1 MAGFVKEVAPR
12 EAALDEI
19 EKRLN
24 FPWNYKKTEVM
35 LGEAAGRRCA
45 EAVVSPAPYPPFSRS
60 LRDGY
65 AVNHLDAAGA
75 TPGTPLF
82 LSKKGE
88 VRMGEAPDF
97 KLSLTEACPIPT
109 GGMLPEGAD
118 SVVMLEDTS
127 EAGGWVEIRRGVQAG
142 ENVIGRGEEV
152 AEGEKLLPAGSLI
165 DFRTISVLAAI
176 GRAKLPVADLKISIL
191 STGDEIV
198 PAEEQSPR
206 LGAVRDVNGW
216 SVKTLLSRFGFPAE
230 YRGIAS
236 DDGAEFERRFRE
248 ELAACDVLILSG
260 GSSVGVRDHCSRL
273 FESLAEPGLL
283 VRGIN
288 IAPGKPTLIAADA
301 AAHKLAVSLPGH
313 PLSCFMVG
321 FTVLIPLLLRLIG
334 AEERECWTRTRMPL
348 SCDLAARTGPEEFFP
363 CAVNADGT
371 VSPLAAKSGYISILS
386 GACGFIRIPE
396 DRETARAGEFAEVW
410 LWR

>member
-198 PAEEQSPR
+198 PAEEQNPR
-206 LGAVRDVNGW
+206 L
-216 SVKTLLSRFGFPAE
+216 
-230 YRGIAS
+230 
-236 DDGAEFERRFRE
+236 
-248 ELAACDVLILSG
+248 
-260 GSSVGVRDHCSRL
+260 
-273 FESLAEPGLL
+273 
-283 VRGIN
+283 
-288 IAPGKPTLIAADA
+288 
-301 AAHKLAVSLPGH
+301 
-313 PLSCFMVG
+313 
-321 FTVLIPLLLRLIG
+321 
-334 AEERECWTRTRMPL
+334 
-348 SCDLAARTGPEEFFP
+348 AR
-363 CAVNADGT
+363 CAT
-371 VSPLAAKSGYISILS
+371 
-386 GACGFIRIPE
+386 
-396 DRETARAGEFAEVW
+396 
-410 LWR
+410 

>member
-19 EKRLN
+19 EKHLA
-24 FPWNYKKTEVM
+24 FPWNYKKTEAT
-35 LGEAAGRRCA
+35 LDGAAGRRCA
-45 EAVVSPAPYPPFSRS
+45 EAVMSPAPYPPFSRS

-65 AVNHLDAAGA
+65 AVNHMDAAGA

-97 KLSLTEACPIPT
+97 RLLLSEACPIPT

-152 AEGEKLLPAGSLI
+152 GEGEKLIPAGGLI

-176 GRAKLPVADLKISIL
+176 GRARLPVADLRISIL

-198 PAEEQSPR
+198 PAEEQNPP

-216 SVKTLLSRFGFPAE
+216 SVKTLLSRFGFPAV
-230 YRGIAS
+230 YRGIVS

-273 FESLAEPGLL
+273 FESLPEPGLL

-288 IAPGKPTLIAADA
+288 IAPGKPTLVAADA
-301 AAHKLAVSLPGH
+301 AARKLAVSLPGH
-313 PLSCFMVG
+313 PLSCFTVG

-334 AEERECWTRTRMPL
+334 AEERECWRRTLMPL

-386 GACGFIRIPE
+386 DACGFIRIPE
-396 DRETARAGEFAEVW
+396 DRETARAGEIAEVW

>member
-19 EKRLN
+19 EKRLA
-24 FPWNYKKTEVM
+24 FPWNCKKTEVA
-35 LGEAAGRRCA
+35 LRGAAGRRCA
-45 EAVVSPAPYPPFSRS
+45 EAVTSPAPYPPFRRS

-65 AVNHLDAAGA
+65 AVNHMDAAGA

-88 VRMGEAPDF
+88 VKMGEAPGF
-97 KLSLTEACPIPT
+97 TLSLGEACPIPT
-109 GGMLPEGAD
+109 GGMLPDGAD
-118 SVVMLEDTS
+118 AVVMLEDTS
-127 EAGGWVEIRRGVQAG
+127 EAGGWVEIRRGVQGG
-142 ENVIGRGEEV
+142 ENVIGKGEEV
-152 AEGEKLLPAGSLI
+152 AEGEELLPAGSLV
-165 DFRTISVLAAI
+165 DFRTVSVLAAI
-176 GRAKLPVADLKISIL
+176 GAAKLPVHDIKISIL

-198 PAEEQSPR
+198 PAEEQNPP

-216 SVKTLLSRFGFPAE
+216 SVGALLSRFGFPAE
-230 YRGIAS
+230 YRGIVS
-236 DDGAEFERRFRE
+236 DDGAEFERRFRC

-273 FESLAEPGLL
+273 FESLPEPGLL

-301 AAHKLAVSLPGH
+301 AARKLAVSLPGH
-313 PLSCFMVG
+313 PLSCFTVG
-321 FTVLIPLLLRLIG
+321 FTVLLPLLLRLIG
-334 AEERECWTRTRMPL
+334 ADERECWTRTLMPL
-348 SCDLAARTGPEEFFP
+348 ACDLAARTGPEEFFP
-363 CAVNADGT
+363 CSLNADGT

-396 DRETARAGEFAEVW
+396 DRETARAGEYAEVW

>member
-1 MAGFVKEVAPR
+1 
-12 EAALDEI
+12 
-19 EKRLN
+19 
-24 FPWNYKKTEVM
+24 
-35 LGEAAGRRCA
+35 
-45 EAVVSPAPYPPFSRS
+45 
-60 LRDGY
+60 
-65 AVNHLDAAGA
+65 
-75 TPGTPLF
+75 
-82 LSKKGE
+82 
-88 VRMGEAPDF
+88 MGEAPDF

-176 GRAKLPVADLKISIL
+176 GRARLPVANLKISIL

-198 PAEEQSPR
+198 PAEEQNPR

-216 SVKTLLSRFGFPAE
+216 SVKTLLSRFGFTAG

-248 ELAACDVLILSG
+248 ELTACDVLILSG

-273 FESLAEPGLL
+273 FESLPEPGLL

-288 IAPGKPTLIAADA
+288 VAPGKPTLIAADA

-313 PLSCFMVG
+313 PLSCFTVG

-348 SCDLAARTGPEEFFP
+348 ACDLTARTGPEEFFP

>member
-1 MAGFVKEVAPR
+1 M
-12 EAALDEI
+12 
-19 EKRLN
+19 
-24 FPWNYKKTEVM
+24 
-35 LGEAAGRRCA
+35 
-45 EAVVSPAPYPPFSRS
+45 
-60 LRDGY
+60 
-65 AVNHLDAAGA
+65 
-75 TPGTPLF
+75 
-82 LSKKGE
+82 
-88 VRMGEAPDF
+88 
-97 KLSLTEACPIPT
+97 
-109 GGMLPEGAD
+109 
-118 SVVMLEDTS
+118 
-127 EAGGWVEIRRGVQAG
+127 
-142 ENVIGRGEEV
+142 
-152 AEGEKLLPAGSLI
+152 
-165 DFRTISVLAAI
+165 
-176 GRAKLPVADLKISIL
+176 
-191 STGDEIV
+191 
-198 PAEEQSPR
+198 PAEEQNPR

-273 FESLAEPGLL
+273 FESLPEPGLL

-288 IAPGKPTLIAADA
+288 VAPGKPTLIAADA

-313 PLSCFMVG
+313 PLSCFTVG

-348 SCDLAARTGPEEFFP
+348 ACDLAARTGPEEFFP

>member
-12 EAALDEI
+12 EAVLKEI
-19 EKRLN
+19 EKRLA
-24 FPWNYKKTEVM
+24 FPWKYKAAEIPIDM
-35 LGEAAGRRCA
+35 AAGRRCA
-45 EAVVSPAPYPPFSRS
+45 EAVVSPEPYPPFCRS

-88 VRMGEAPDF
+88 VRMGEKPSF
-97 KLSLTEACPIPT
+97 RLSLTETCSIPT

-142 ENVIGRGEEV
+142 ENIIAIGEEIP
-152 AEGEKLLPAGSLI
+152 EGETLLSPGGLI
-165 DFRTISVLAAI
+165 NFRTISSLAAA
-176 GRAKLPVADLKISIL
+176 GLAKLPVIDIKISIL

-198 PAEEQSPR
+198 PVEEPNPP
-206 LGAVRDVNGW
+206 LGALRDVNGW
-216 SVKTLLSRFGFPAE
+216 SVKTLLERFGFPSQ
-230 YRGIAS
+230 YRGIVS
-236 DDGAEFERRFRE
+236 DDGAEFECRFRE
-248 ELAACDVLILSG
+248 EFAACDVLILSG
-260 GSSVGVRDHCSRL
+260 GSSVGIRDHCSRIL
-273 FESLAEPGLL
+273 ETLPEPGLL

-301 AAHKLAVSLPGH
+301 AAGKLAVSLPGH
-313 PLSCFMVG
+313 PLSCFTVG
-321 FTVLIPLLLRLIG
+321 FTVLLPLLLRLIG
-334 AEERECWTRTRMPL
+334 SEEKCFTRTMLPL
-348 SCDLAARTGPEEFFP
+348 ACDLAARTGPEEFFP
-363 CAVNADGT
+363 CLLNENGT
-371 VSPLAAKSGYISILS
+371 VSPLAAKSGYISALS
-386 GACGFIRIPE
+386 KACGFIRIPE
-396 DRETARAGEFAEVW
+396 NRETARSGELSEVW